1 MSQNSKSHLCKIK
14 VQILY
19 KLQTSGL
26 KKRHTFC
33 HMVRRTMLVSS
44 LQELLEM
51 STFGRTHARRHLTPL
66 VNCIVNH
73 ARVHGVSNVQQTLL
87 QFVNAVQLRLM
98 HLLLDV
104 TPYLVID
111 RINFG
116 AIRRP
121 QIWRNKSGCW
131 LLKNRSVACPVCRCA
146 VLLKDEEIAWH
157 VAYHRQQLLRREH
170 VAVAAVDL

>member
-1 MSQNSKSHLCKIK
+1 MFEETTHILSYGSADYASVKFTRVARNVDFWTHTRSK
-14 VQILY
+14 
-19 KLQTSGL
+19 T
-26 KKRHTFC
+26 
-33 HMVRRTMLVSS
+33 
-44 LQELLEM
+44 
-51 STFGRTHARRHLTPL
+51 LTPL

-121 QIWRNKSGCW
+121 QIWRNKSGC
-131 LLKNRSVACPVCRCA
+131 
-146 VLLKDEEIAWH
+146 
-157 VAYHRQQLLRREH
+157 
-170 VAVAAVDL
+170 